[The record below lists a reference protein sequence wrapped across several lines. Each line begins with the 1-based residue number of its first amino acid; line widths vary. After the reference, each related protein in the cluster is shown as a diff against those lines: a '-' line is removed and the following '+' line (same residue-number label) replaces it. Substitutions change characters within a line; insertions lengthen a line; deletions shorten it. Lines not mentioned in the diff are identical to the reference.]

1 MITYLGSINLKFQ
14 VPGTF
19 SGKEDKPVS
28 IDEEKQI
35 IKREF
40 NNEMIV
46 FASAKGGVG
55 KTVISV
61 NMAVALADRGF
72 STCIIDG
79 NFQFGDVNL
88 ALDIQPKFTIG
99 DLAQDDRPLT
109 SSILGDYLQEHGS
122 GVEVLSAPLKPE
134 YADLVTPTLVQN
146 ICEKSLV
153 QHEYLIVDL
162 SAGLSENNLTF
173 MELASKIYIVTDL
186 EMAALKN
193 TKMMIKTLK
202 LLGLGDK
209 ITIIGNRGDMEGIVK
224 FKDVPG
230 ILEVTGI
237 HFISNDFNMVSKS
250 FNIGVPFV
258 TNKPRE
264 KISIEVS
271 TIAAEL
277 YKDRFSVKRRKRKKR
292 SLFDFFKR

>member
-1 MITYLGSINLKFQ
+1 M
-14 VPGTF
+14 
-19 SGKEDKPVS
+19 D

-35 IKREF
+35 MTKGL
-40 NNEMIV
+40 NNQMIV

-88 ALDIQPKFTIG
+88 ALDIQPKLTIS

-109 SSILGDYLQEHGS
+109 SNILGDYLQEHGS
-122 GVEVLSAPLKPE
+122 GVEILSAPLKPE
-134 YADLVTPTLVQN
+134 FADLITPSLLQS

-162 SAGLSENNLTF
+162 SSGLSELNITF

-193 TKMMIKTLK
+193 SKMMIKTLK

-230 ILEVTGI
+230 ILEVEGI
-237 HFISNDFNMVSKS
+237 HFISNNFNTVSKS

-258 TNKPRE
+258 TNKPKE

-271 TIAAEL
+271 SITAEL
-277 YKDRFSVKRRKRKKR
+277 YKDRFSVKRRRRKKR
-292 SLFDFFKR
+292 GLFDFFKR

>member
-1 MITYLGSINLKFQ
+1 M
-14 VPGTF
+14 
-19 SGKEDKPVS
+19 S

-61 NMAVALADRGF
+61 NIAVALAERGF
-72 STCIIDG
+72 STCIVDG

-88 ALDIQPKFTIG
+88 ALDIQPKFTIS

-109 SSILGDYLQEHGS
+109 SSILGDYFQEHAS

-134 YADLVTPTLVQN
+134 YADLITPALLQG

-162 SAGLSENNLTF
+162 PAGLSENNLTF
-173 MELASKIYIVTDL
+173 MELASRIYIVTDL

-193 TKMMIKTLK
+193 TKMMIKTLS
-202 LLGLGDK
+202 LLGFGDK
-209 ITIIGNRGDMEGIVK
+209 ISIIGNRGDMEGIVK
-224 FKDVPG
+224 FKDVSG
-230 ILEVTGI
+230 ILETPEI
-237 HFISNDFNMVSKS
+237 HFVSNNFNTVSKS

-271 TIAAEL
+271 NIAAEL
-277 YKDRFSVKRRKRKKR
+277 YKDRFSVKRRRRKKR
-292 SLFDFFKR
+292 GFFDFFKR

>member
-1 MITYLGSINLKFQ
+1 MSI
-14 VPGTF
+14 
-19 SGKEDKPVS
+19 E
-28 IDEEKQI
+28 EEKQI
-35 IKREF
+35 IKREL

-88 ALDIQPKFTIG
+88 ALDIQPKFTIS

-109 SSILGDYLQEHGS
+109 SSILGDYFQEHGS

-134 YADLVTPTLVQN
+134 YADLVTTSLIQG

-153 QHEYLIVDL
+153 QHEYLIADL
-162 SAGLSENNLTF
+162 PAGLSENNLTF
-173 MELASKIYIVTDL
+173 MEMATKIYIVTDL

-193 TKMMIKTLK
+193 TKMMIKTLTY
-202 LLGLGDK
+202 LGLGEK
-209 ITIIGNRGDMEGIVK
+209 IAVIGNRGDMEGIVK

-230 ILEVTGI
+230 ILEINSI
-237 HFISNDFNMVSKS
+237 HFISNDFNTVSKS

-264 KISIEVS
+264 KISMEV
-271 TIAAEL
+271 TNIAAEH
-277 YKDRFSVKRRKRKKR
+277 YKDRFSVKRRRKKKR
-292 SLFDFFKR
+292 GLFDFFKK

>member
-1 MITYLGSINLKFQ
+1 MGM
-14 VPGTF
+14 
-19 SGKEDKPVS
+19 
-28 IDEEKQI
+28 DEEKQM
-35 IKREF
+35 IKTES

-61 NMAVALADRGF
+61 NMAVALGDRGF

-79 NFQFGDVNL
+79 DFQFGDVNL
-88 ALDIQPKFTIG
+88 ALDIQPKFTIS

-109 SSILGDYLQEHGS
+109 SNILADYIQEHSS
-122 GVEVLSAPLKPE
+122 GVKVLSAPLKPE
-134 YADLVTPTLVQN
+134 YADLITPALIQN

-153 QHEYLIVDL
+153 QHEYLIADL
-162 SAGLSENNLTF
+162 PSGLSENNLTF
-173 MELASKIYIVTDL
+173 MEMATRIYIVTDL

-202 LLGLGDK
+202 YLGLGDK
-209 ITIIGNRGDMEGIVK
+209 ITVIGNRGDMEGIVK

-230 ILEVTGI
+230 ILEVTSI
-237 HFISNDFNMVSKS
+237 QFISNNFNTVSKS

-271 TIAAEL
+271 NIAAEL
-277 YKDRFSVKRRKRKKR
+277 YKDKFSVKRRRRKKR
-292 SLFDFFKR
+292 GLFDFFKR

>member
-1 MITYLGSINLKFQ
+1 MGM
-14 VPGTF
+14 
-19 SGKEDKPVS
+19 
-28 IDEEKQI
+28 DEEKQM
-35 IKREF
+35 IKTES

-61 NMAVALADRGF
+61 NMAVALGDRGF

-88 ALDIQPKFTIG
+88 ALDIQPKFTIS

-109 SSILGDYLQEHGS
+109 SSILADYIQEHSS
-122 GVEVLSAPLKPE
+122 GVKVLSAPLKPE
-134 YADLVTPTLVQN
+134 YADLITPALIQN

-162 SAGLSENNLTF
+162 PSGLSENNLTF
-173 MELASKIYIVTDL
+173 MEMATRIYIVTDL

-202 LLGLGDK
+202 YLGLGDK
-209 ITIIGNRGDMEGIVK
+209 ITVIGNRGDMEGIVK

-230 ILEVTGI
+230 ILEVTSLK
-237 HFISNDFNMVSKS
+237 FISNNFNTVSKS

-271 TIAAEL
+271 NIAAEL
-277 YKDRFSVKRRKRKKR
+277 YKDKFSVKRRRRKKR
-292 SLFDFFKR
+292 GLFDFFKR

>member
-1 MITYLGSINLKFQ
+1 M
-14 VPGTF
+14 
-19 SGKEDKPVS
+19 
-28 IDEEKQI
+28 DEQKQI
-35 IKREF
+35 TVKETF
-40 NNEMIV
+40 NEMIV

-99 DLAQDDRPLT
+99 DAAQDDRPLT
-109 SSILGDYLQEHGS
+109 SSILSNYLLEHSS
-122 GVEVLSAPLKPE
+122 GVDVLSAPLRPE
-134 YADLVTPTLVQN
+134 YADMITTSLIQN
-146 ICEKSLV
+146 VCEKAMV
-153 QHEYLIVDL
+153 QHEYLVVDL
-162 SAGLSENNLTF
+162 SPGLSEHNLTF
-173 MELASKIYIVTDL
+173 MEQANKIYIVTDL

-193 TKMMIKTLK
+193 TKAMIKILRTL
-202 LLGLGDK
+202 GMGDK
-209 ITIIGNRGDMEGIVK
+209 IKVIGNRGDMEGIVK

-230 ILEVTGI
+230 ILEVESLY
-237 HFISNDFNMVSKS
+237 FISDSFNTVSKS

-258 TNKPRE
+258 TSKPKE
-264 KISIEVS
+264 KISVEILEL
-271 TIAAEL
+271 AGEL
-277 YKDRFSVKRRKRKKR
+277 YKDRYAVRRKKRKKH

>member
-1 MITYLGSINLKFQ
+1 MSM
-14 VPGTF
+14 
-19 SGKEDKPVS
+19 
-28 IDEEKQI
+28 DEEKQI
-35 IKREF
+35 AKREF

-61 NMAVALADRGF
+61 NIAVALADRGF
-72 STCIIDG
+72 TTCIIDG

-88 ALDIQPKFTIG
+88 ALDIQPKLTIS

-134 YADLVTPTLVQN
+134 YADLIAPKLIES

-153 QHEYLIVDL
+153 QHEYLIADL
-162 SAGLSENNLTF
+162 PPGLSENNLTF
-173 MELASKIYIVTDL
+173 MELANRIYIVTDL

-193 TKMMIKTLK
+193 TKMMIKTLS
-202 LLGLGDK
+202 LLGFGDK
-209 ITIIGNRGDMEGIVK
+209 ISIIGNRGDMEGIVK

-230 ILEVTGI
+230 ILEVSGV
-237 HFISNDFNMVSKS
+237 HFISNNFNTVSKS
-250 FNIGVPFV
+250 FNIGVPFI

-264 KISIEVS
+264 KISIEIS
-271 TIAAEL
+271 DIAAEL
-277 YKDRFSVKRRKRKKR
+277 YKDKFTAKRRRRKKR
-292 SLFDFFKR
+292 GFFDFLKR

>member
-1 MITYLGSINLKFQ
+1 MEIDQENQTIT
-14 VPGTF
+14 
-19 SGKEDKPVS
+19 KELDN
-28 IDEEKQI
+28 Q
-35 IKREF
+35 
-40 NNEMIV
+40 MIV

-88 ALDIQPKFTIG
+88 ALDIQPKLTIS

-109 SSILGDYLQEHGS
+109 SSVLGDYLQEHGS
-122 GVEVLSAPLKPE
+122 GVEILSAPLKPE
-134 YADLVTPTLVQN
+134 FADLITPTLVQS

-162 SAGLSENNLTF
+162 SSGLSELNITF
-173 MELASKIYIVTDL
+173 MELASRIYIVTDL

-193 TKMMIKTLK
+193 SKMMIKTLK

-230 ILEVTGI
+230 ILEVEGI
-237 HFISNDFNMVSKS
+237 HFISNNFNTVSKS

-271 TIAAEL
+271 SIAAEL
-277 YKDRFSVKRRKRKKR
+277 YKDKFSVKRRRRKKHG
-292 SLFDFFKR
+292 LFDFFKR